1 MQSLVSA
8 AGRRHPPRSWN
19 GPAPITMSP
28 QVAAALRGPRLR
40 QPPAGFD
47 ADEIGIRWR
56 RTACTQSVCPVQ
68 AAPDQGSCL
77 VKLGPAGY
85 S

>member
-1 MQSLVSA
+1 MPDRRAPASQPEKSPA
-8 AGRRHPPRSWN
+8 APN
-19 GPAPITMSP
+19 GGSC
-28 QVAAALRGPRLR
+28 VAAESAPHC
-40 QPPAGFD
+40 FD

-68 AAPDQGSCL
+68 AAPDKGSCL

-85 S
+85 R

>member
-1 MQSLVSA
+1 VTEVLA
-8 AGRRHPPRSWN
+8 AE
-19 GPAPITMSP
+19 PAPHC
-28 QVAAALRGPRLR
+28 
-40 QPPAGFD
+40 FD

-68 AAPDQGSCL
+68 VAPDEGSCL

-85 S
+85 C